1 MHWFPSNAG
10 YLYVQLFL
18 GSIGL
23 NGRRGRDIMTTA
35 QKIRLNFDEVAM
47 ALMDVVLIEIIYLF

>member
-1 MHWFPSNAG
+1 
-10 YLYVQLFL
+10 
-18 GSIGL
+18 
-23 NGRRGRDIMTTA
+23 MTTA